1 MDSESDLESPTELF
15 SPYPKITGYASP
27 TIYSFGDHMEFLN
40 IENSTEDRIE
50 KWRNEWRHQTATHST
65 VVAIYCKVKFNFY
78 SSLAKEKKTHSI
90 VKINTSGY
98 GDGAG
103 AIDDLLNISDL
114 VVFLEMAGFRW
125 IAKNYLINS
134 DSIDSFRNQMTY
146 YKLEDVESQT
156 MIPCLLTDPDL
167 SGLLV
172 IY

>member
-1 MDSESDLESPTELF
+1 MNSDSELESPTELF
-15 SPYPKITGYASP
+15 SAYPKITGYASH

-50 KWRNEWRHQTATHST
+50 KWRCEWRLQTATHSA
-65 VVAIYCKVKFNFY
+65 VVSVYCKVKFNFY
-78 SSLAKEKKTHSI
+78 SCLAKDKKTHSI
-90 VKINTSGY
+90 IKINTSG
-98 GDGAG
+98 DG

-114 VVFLEMAGFRW
+114 VVFLEIAGFRW

-134 DSIDSFRNQMTY
+134 DSIDGFRNQMTY

-156 MIPCLLTDPDL
+156 MIPCLLTDPDM